1 MLRAALSLA
10 HYTNKSELAV
20 EFDFLEQFQEH
31 ERCGMTGQERESSTT
46 SSPHSTEFDDCHL
59 IGAVSTLKKTCCGF
73 ALRSQC
79 ELWVLMEVGRVI
91 DSPDLCVKEEILTAA
106 V

>member
-31 ERCGMTGQERESSTT
+31 ERCGMTGQERESQ
-46 SSPHSTEFDDCHL
+46 
-59 IGAVSTLKKTCCGF
+59 V
-73 ALRSQC
+73 Q
-79 ELWVLMEVGRVI
+79 RVR
-91 DSPDLCVKEEILTAA
+91 LTQLNLTI
-106 V
+106 VI